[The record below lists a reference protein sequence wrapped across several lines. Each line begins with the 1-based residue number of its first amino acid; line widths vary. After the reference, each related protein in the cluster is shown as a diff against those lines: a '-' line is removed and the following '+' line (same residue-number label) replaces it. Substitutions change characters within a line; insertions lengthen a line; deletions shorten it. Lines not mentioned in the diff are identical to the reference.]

1 MPDPATPV
9 TADNLGEKMLEGAKT
24 AFGEK
29 FAKVRTFAR
38 AEAEKLAVTLRM
50 IIEARHR
57 NEISE
62 DESRILL
69 NQQKVASAAVLAAI
83 EGMTA
88 VAVQAA
94 IDAALGVVRQ
104 FVNGKLGFNL
114 L

>member
-1 MPDPATPV
+1 MPDDTI
-9 TADNLGEKMLEGAKT
+9 TSDNLGEKILEGART
-24 AFGEK
+24 AFGAR
-29 FAKVRTFAR
+29 FAKVKTFVK
-38 AEAEKLAVTLRM
+38 AESEKLAVTLRM
-50 IIEARHR
+50 IIEARAR
-57 NEISE
+57 NEITE
-62 DESRILL
+62 DEARVLL
-69 NQQKVASAAVLAAI
+69 NMQKVSASAVITAA